1 MTLGDIESY
10 AKQLKIKNFR
20 GVFMR
25 DLLPEKTNKIECGI
39 INLDSILSSGTH
51 WTCYFKNNNNAVYFD
66 SYGDVK
72 PPKELVKYLNVANLE
87 YNTDKIQ
94 TYNDPPICGHLCL
107 EFLKRI
113 SNGDNINNI
122 LYKIKDNKY
131 DFTSWFNI

>member
-10 AKQLKIKNFR
+10 AQQLKIKNFR

-51 WTCYFKNNNNAVYFD
+51 WTCYFKNNNYAVYFD

-72 PPKELVKYLNVANLE
+72 PPKELVKYLNVTNLQ
-87 YNTDKIQ
+87 YNTDRIQ
-94 TYNDPPICGHLCL
+94 NYNDPPICGHLCL
-107 EFLKRI
+107 EVLKQI
-113 SNGDNINNI
+113 SNGKTLKKIFCN
-122 LYKIKDNKY
+122 IKDNKY
-131 DFTSWFNI
+131 DFKLWFNV